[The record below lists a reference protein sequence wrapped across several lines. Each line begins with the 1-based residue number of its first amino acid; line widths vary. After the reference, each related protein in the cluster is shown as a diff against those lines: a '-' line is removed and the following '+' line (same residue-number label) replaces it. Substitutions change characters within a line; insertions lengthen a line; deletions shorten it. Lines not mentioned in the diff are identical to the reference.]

1 MSAREQADSVSQSCK
16 AFNRSLCRLFL
27 KRLKEKSGGRAGE
40 RVGGGGETLPSAS
53 FPTLCCWMWTRWMV
67 IYVSS
72 DLYCLELLH
81 SKY

>member
-1 MSAREQADSVSQSCK
+1 MSTREQADSVSQSRK
-16 AFNRSLCRLFL
+16 AFKGL
-27 KRLKEKSGGRAGE
+27 GGE
-40 RVGGGGETLPSAS
+40 GGGETLPSAS
-53 FPTLCCWMWTRWMV
+53 FRTLCCWMWTRWMV